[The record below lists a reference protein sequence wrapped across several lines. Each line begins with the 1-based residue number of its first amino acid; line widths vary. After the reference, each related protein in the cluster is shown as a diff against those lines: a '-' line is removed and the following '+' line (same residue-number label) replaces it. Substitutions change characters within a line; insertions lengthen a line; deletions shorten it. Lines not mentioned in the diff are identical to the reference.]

1 VINQVFRT
9 LLHSRLQYGLRQ
21 YQDDPNFRGD
31 IVVVEPKETDRHV
44 FQLSAMAY
52 WQRLTAAQYG
62 YVSVTESIEQN
73 YDLVKHILESYG
85 VSMTRRQARAGVE
98 RIREEDPQEVSKVL
112 MHDVPRRN
120 LSVA

>member
-1 VINQVFRT
+1 
-9 LLHSRLQYGLRQ
+9 
-21 YQDDPNFRGD
+21 
-31 IVVVEPKETDRHV
+31 
-44 FQLSAMAY
+44 M
-52 WQRLTAAQYG
+52 
-62 YVSVTESIEQN
+62 TESIEQN
-73 YDLVKHILESYG
+73 YDLIKHILESYG